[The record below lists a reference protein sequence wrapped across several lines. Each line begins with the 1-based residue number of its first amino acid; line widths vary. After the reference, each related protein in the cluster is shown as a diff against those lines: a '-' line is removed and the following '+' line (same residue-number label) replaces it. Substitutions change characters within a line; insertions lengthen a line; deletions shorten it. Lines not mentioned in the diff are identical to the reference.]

1 MADPTEEQPPI
12 LRARGVGLQ
21 RSGDRRGALRR
32 RGPQVR
38 AVHDL
43 DVDLEPG
50 AVLWL
55 VGEPGSAMSAA
66 GVLAGVLEPTAG
78 TVELS
83 GTDVTHPGRK
93 QRARIADQVTCLLP
107 DALAELDEKRTAGQV
122 VADAGR
128 GSGDRELSGRG
139 SSDVKSDRRGSGDP
153 KSGRRGSGRRR
164 ARVDPP
170 DLVELLAASGLASG
184 RHDAPVR
191 ELTEVEVWA
200 VRVAL
205 LAVQRPRVVVQRA
218 DDPLVPARVRERLSG
233 VLEDLR
239 EQDGTAQVV
248 VAERLPANLPPHARV
263 MVLCGG
269 QVVEVL
275 GHGDLDHPLHPYA
288 RTLRP
293 ATAGAGTGFDAGA
306 GAGPGAADVRA
317 AVRAE
322 PGQVEAGLAESGHVE
337 SGHVDSGHVGATPV
351 QSIAV
356 EVDDPGCPYRATC
369 PRAKARCAEMPAL
382 ARPLGATHPVACHF
396 PEDPRRPASRAGA
409 ATPPADA
416 DHHGSGEP
424 TASEFAQG

>member
-1 MADPTEEQPPI
+1 M
-12 LRARGVGLQ
+12 
-21 RSGDRRGALRR
+21 
-32 RGPQVR
+32 R

-128 GSGDRELSGRG
+128 GSGDRSMSGRG
-139 SSDVKSDRRGSGDP
+139 SGDVKSDRRGSGDP

-322 PGQVEAGLAESGHVE
+322 PGQVEAGLAESGHVGSGHVGSGHVGSGHVGSGHVDSGHVDSGHVE
-337 SGHVDSGHVGATPV
+337 SGHVESGHVGATPV